1 MGSLLWILKATPKV
15 TMKLLCFAL
24 LVASTSAFDLSKLRL
39 AAPPTEIEYGFC
51 EGSPEPASIDND
63 PDFPGQEVT
72 RTSEWYDPV
81 ENVWVEMGIL
91 RNRRTK
97 FALEVLNGT
106 LTAVGGWEGYYTESI
121 EILGPDGAW
130 DWADYSLTQQK
141 AGFGVAHVGELLEDE
156 NCIKK

>member
-1 MGSLLWILKATPKV
+1 MVI
-15 TMKLLCFAL
+15 
-24 LVASTSAFDLSKLRL
+24 
-39 AAPPTEIEYGFC
+39 II
-51 EGSPEPASIDND
+51 SIIIIITIIIMIIQSGGVMIAGGWTANND

-72 RTSEWYDPV
+72 RTSEWYDPA

-106 LTAVGGWEGYYTESI
+106 LTAMGGWEGYYTESI
-121 EILGPDGAW
+121 EVLGPNGAW

-141 AGFGVAHVGELLEDE
+141 AGFGVAHVDELVEDE
-156 NCIKK
+156 NCLKK